1 MAVKV
6 VARRT
11 ARKASKPKKAKAT
24 RRATRRAVRK
34 ATKPKKAMKAKRAKK
49 VTKKSQTGSMRQ
61 VWSGSKLYTKSG
73 YMKKDLC
80 VNPKNNKVLSK
91 KRFAAAKK
99 AGKGL
104 SGWCNAVK
112 QARKALNIT
121 GFVKMNRGA
130 QGIALYKKAKAIYK
144 N

>member
-1 MAVKV
+1 M
-6 VARRT
+6 
-11 ARKASKPKKAKAT
+11 
-24 RRATRRAVRK
+24 RAVRK
-34 ATKPKKAMKAKRAKK
+34 AKRATRI
-49 VTKKSQTGSMRQ
+49 TKKMQTGSLRQ
-61 VWSGSKLYTKSG
+61 VWNGSKLYTKSG
-73 YMKKDLC
+73 LMKKDLC
-80 VNPKNNKVLSK
+80 INPKNKKVLSK

-99 AGKGL
+99 SGKGI

-112 QARKALNIT
+112 QARKDLKIT